1 MSSQVSNSGSC
12 RQLRLALALRG
23 GASMA
28 VWIGGAVAET
38 DRLRRW
44 VSHGQERGS
53 GPRSRHPWAALAE
66 LAGYDSVELDVLAGT
81 SAGGLNA
88 TLLAT
93 SLVYGMPFGVMRRAW
108 IRLAD
113 LEAMARPVPRP
124 WEPRPDSLLEGD
136 GYFRSELGELLSEG
150 IGNGSDVEAVRRVEL
165 LLTATLLDPVSERH
179 FDAAGTEFDKA
190 RRRAMFRFRHRGR
203 PGEPL
208 SDFGSA
214 EQPADTARLL
224 AQAARTTSSFPFA
237 FEPAVFRSAPRDG
250 AERGNGAPAASD
262 STVDGTSGVPNMHG
276 RFSEASGSDGARFR
290 AMDGGVLDNIPVTA
304 AVEAIRQVEADT
316 PTERWLLYL
325 NPEPDPQEPSERT
338 AGLARA
344 VTATAL
350 RAKLGQE
357 SLLTDIEAIEEHNR
371 RAREAAGRREAVFAE
386 LVDTPR
392 PERWGWLSARV
403 SAVRVEHAERFAEAR
418 AESVHELLTA
428 PKDTAGTPLLAP
440 LPKQPLLDWPA
451 TACTGLRERLVEH
464 HRGEASRRP
473 AEVFDDTDTLL
484 AAVDECLRWTR
495 ELEAHCALPT
505 ERFGVLKGSLYR
517 LRAVFE
523 TLEGHVA
530 RCWVHAAR
538 SEPVLVRT
546 ELDGWIECV
555 WQRQY
560 RLQHALPSPMGALL
574 DPLLGSV
581 SAEEPGFG
589 TVFQRRLA
597 DFAAELSS
605 VVESAGVEAAD
616 SDTGVD
622 PVAEGWAVLD
632 RLAGEVLEATSE
644 EGTAD
649 LDRVTRA
656 FLETASDGDAARL
669 LRTLVVI
676 GAPLGVGDGD
686 ESRVLLHR
694 LAGDRSSPLPF
705 TALRDENG
713 RIPVPDKVRGSG
725 MGNFAAFLSAKW
737 RANDWMWGRLDA
749 VASLVEMLVEPGR
762 LRRHVSDASRAG
774 DELQAILC
782 EPTTAELGELDE
794 PTTRKWREFLAERW
808 AERSGAVR
816 AELEA
821 LFASPADEHPL
832 TATRAAV
839 TERLQWTVVAE
850 ELPFVEAVDSG
861 ADPTAGDVPIRR
873 DPRALDSAVR
883 NYDVGKQRCADLAED
898 RVASMATRF
907 TLLAHRALL
916 PRWRGF
922 RGVLAALAV
931 TVAKP
936 VLLLIAFGLAAP
948 RRTAICVMTG
958 AAATVLAGTAE
969 RDGTWAWLRLY
980 ELSDAGV
987 GMVGGAA
994 AALAVLAAARWG
1006 WLSVPRSGSSATRW
1020 LGGLVAGGLFAAVGY
1035 WALGAGPRLGP
1046 LGVLVVAVWIVWYA
1060 SFALRKGGRTAA
1072 TVLAL
1077 VSFGTTLGVAVAF
1090 DWSVPGWMVLAAVT
1104 AAWAQTLLLSIAD
1117 VLRPRPRPR
1126 GGHVGGGRTAR
1137 TRSSDTTEVGA
1148 GSA

>member
-1 MSSQVSNSGSC
+1 MSSHESNSRSS

-44 VSHGQERGS
+44 VSHEQERES

-124 WEPRPDSLLEGD
+124 WESRPESLLEGD
-136 GYFRSELGELLSEG
+136 GYFRAELNELLAEG
-150 IGNGSDVEAVRRVEL
+150 IGNGSDEEAVRRVEL

-190 RRRAMFRFRHRGR
+190 RRQAMFRFRHRGR

-214 EQPADTARLL
+214 ERPADTARLL

-237 FEPAVFRSAPRDG
+237 FEPAVFRSTARDG
-250 AERGNGAPAASD
+250 TERANGQPTADSPSGAP
-262 STVDGTSGVPNMHG
+262 NMYG
-276 RFSEASGSDGARFR
+276 KFSETTRSDGARFR

-325 NPEPDPQEPSERT
+325 NPEPTPKEPSERT
-338 AGLARA
+338 AGFARA

-371 RAREAAGRREAVFAE
+371 RAREASGRREAVFTELAE
-386 LVDTPR
+386 TPR
-392 PERWGWLSARV
+392 PERWGWLSARM

-418 AESVHELLTA
+418 AESVYELLTA
-428 PKDTAGTPLLAP
+428 PKDTAGTPLLSP
-440 LPKQPLLDWPA
+440 LPKQPLLDWPG
-451 TACTGLRERLVEH
+451 TACTGLRERLVHH
-464 HRGEASRRP
+464 HRGEAFRRP
-473 AEVFDDTDTLL
+473 AEVFGDSDTLL

-523 TLEGHVA
+523 TLEGYAA

-538 SEPVLVRT
+538 TEPVFVRA

-555 WQRQY
+555 WQRRY

-574 DPLLGSV
+574 DPLLDSV
-581 SAEEPGFG
+581 PAAEPGFG

-597 DFAAELSS
+597 DFAAELAS
-605 VVESAGVEAAD
+605 VVESPGFEAAD

-632 RLAGEVLEATSE
+632 RIAGKVLEATSE
-644 EGTAD
+644 EGLAD

-669 LRTLVVI
+669 LRALVVI
-676 GAPLGVGDGD
+676 GVPLGVGDGD

-694 LAGDRSSPLPF
+694 LAGDQSSPLPF
-705 TALRDENG
+705 TALRDGNG

-749 VASLVEMLVEPGR
+749 VASIVEMLIEPGR
-762 LRRHVSDASRAG
+762 LRWHGASDASRTG

-782 EPTTAELGELDE
+782 EPTTAELGEMDE
-794 PTTRKWREFLAERW
+794 STIGQWREFLTERW

-821 LFASPADEHPL
+821 LFANPADEHPL

-839 TERLQWTVVAE
+839 TERLQWTAVAE

-883 NYDVGKQRCADLAED
+883 SYDVGKQRCDDLAED
-898 RVASMATRF
+898 RAASMATRF

-916 PRWRGF
+916 PRWKGF

-948 RRTAICVMTG
+948 RRTAVCVMTG
-958 AAATVLAGTAE
+958 AAATVLAGSA
-969 RDGTWAWLRLY
+969 DGDGVWGWLRLY
-980 ELSDAGV
+980 ELSGTGV
-987 GMVGGAA
+987 GVVGGAA
-994 AALAVLAAARWG
+994 ALLAVLAAARWG
-1006 WLSVPRSGSSATRW
+1006 WLSVPRSGSNATRW
-1020 LGGLVAGGLFAAVGY
+1020 LGGLVAGGLLAALGY
-1035 WALGAGPRLGP
+1035 WVLGAGPRLGA
-1046 LGVLVVAVWIVWYA
+1046 LGVLLVAVWMVWYA
-1060 SFALRKGGRTAA
+1060 SFALRKGGRIAA

-1090 DWSVPGWMVLAAVT
+1090 DWSVPGWMSLATIST
-1104 AAWAQTLLLSIAD
+1104 ACAQTLLLSVAD
-1117 VLRPRPRPR
+1117 VLRPRPRAR
-1126 GGHVGGGRTAR
+1126 GGLVGGGRTA
-1137 TRSSDTTEVGA
+1137 TVRSSETSAVGA
-1148 GSA
+1148 GSG